1 MGRNMGSSHRRS
13 DMESQ
18 GNRTYTLQELC
29 RFIIPSV
36 LGTVIFLLPIQWQG
50 NMTILIGIITDIM
63 QKLLAPVITTVVV
76 AAIVLSA
83 VCSTVRRFLKPAWI
97 VESERWNSLFSCNTF
112 YYACR
117 ILGAVFALMVY
128 FGVGFHI
135 VISPDTGGTM
145 LNLLKTITVWFMA
158 AAFLIPLLTDFGIMD
173 YVGTMMR
180 RVTRPVFRLPG
191 RAAVDLLASWLGS
204 NTVGAV
210 LTIKQYERGY
220 YTARE
225 AIVIACCFSAV
236 SLPFSLVIAAMI
248 GVDHLFVP
256 FYLIVTITGT
266 VSAAIMIRIPPLRLY
281 PDEFCPDVGKQV
293 KEEELEGYTMRQWAL
308 KLAVEKA
315 AKGPGLKQI
324 LVSGLDTFMG
334 IVFQTAPIVMAFGT
348 IACMVEAYTPVFK
361 WLSIPF
367 GFYLQLLGIEDAFSV
382 APATI
387 IGFIDMFL
395 PSILLAGV
403 GSLKTRFVLGALS
416 LVQIIYITE
425 IGSILISSKV
435 PIRLKDLCY
444 IFIEKTVLALP
455 IIILLTKML
464 RLF

>member
-1 MGRNMGSSHRRS
+1 
-13 DMESQ
+13 MESQ

-204 NTVGAV
+204 NMWGRSSP
-210 LTIKQYERGY
+210 L
-220 YTARE
+220 
-225 AIVIACCFSAV
+225 S
-236 SLPFSLVIAAMI
+236 SMS
-248 GVDHLFVP
+248 VDTTQL
-256 FYLIVTITGT
+256 G
-266 VSAAIMIRIPPLRLY
+266 RRL
-281 PDEFCPDVGKQV
+281 
-293 KEEELEGYTMRQWAL
+293 
-308 KLAVEKA
+308 
-315 AKGPGLKQI
+315 
-324 LVSGLDTFMG
+324 
-334 IVFQTAPIVMAFGT
+334 
-348 IACMVEAYTPVFK
+348 
-361 WLSIPF
+361 
-367 GFYLQLLGIEDAFSV
+367 
-382 APATI
+382 
-387 IGFIDMFL
+387 
-395 PSILLAGV
+395 
-403 GSLKTRFVLGALS
+403 
-416 LVQIIYITE
+416 
-425 IGSILISSKV
+425 
-435 PIRLKDLCY
+435 
-444 IFIEKTVLALP
+444 
-455 IIILLTKML
+455 
-464 RLF
+464 